1 MMMYSTNL
9 YFRLCPLLVIMGRQ
23 LCADLIEL
31 ADIGTEINNKV
42 CKATS
47 TKAICSHKSLTTIP
61 DYLPEDLSLLDLSNN
76 YITEINQTLTKYSK
90 LEELY
95 MSNNQIFKLQTDC
108 FKNLDNLIILDLKGN
123 NLLMNNV
130 TFQDGVFKPLKS
142 LQVLY
147 LNGNNPNVSEP
158 GLSYP
163 DVALSKLSNL
173 SWLHMDGLSKKDFGP
188 GFQNMTSLRN
198 LTMEGPPYGYCN
210 ISAISEKMFQHLS
223 QLIVLELRFC
233 FVNGSKLHK
242 LALKPL
248 ENLHLLDLSYNDI
261 IYFDHLGSALAE
273 IRSGPLS
280 HLKIDNIMDQ
290 FNPCAKVTEDFARN
304 LPRNLTY
311 ITASS
316 NGLAIVEEEVFD
328 LLPRN
333 LAYLDLSDNRFVFG
347 SYLKNLS
354 LLENLETLILNGAV
368 QSFDLP
374 KWFSPNVYT
383 DKYQSRE
390 YSHHQTW
397 ERVKLKLPPNLKT
410 VSINSAGLTYA
421 LSEFHIDPN
430 NSLENLILNGNRIQA
445 LKGPFTGLINLK
457 NLSLA
462 DCYIDEV
469 NDDFFDSFRSLE
481 FLNLSSNTLGSNVF
495 KHGKKAIFKN
505 LSHLKELDLS
515 FTNILK
521 VDDNIFEGLNNL
533 EMLHMQR
540 NGLYSFNVDISH
552 MTKLSFVNFS
562 LNVLTGLNTTIT
574 NFFDEL
580 ALKNNLSIDFTENPI
595 HCYCANL
602 DFITWIAKS
611 VKTINFGN
619 WSRLKCVYEDTSER
633 YQNVFSDIRDV
644 LERECIPKVT
654 LFIVVTAA
662 TVLLMC
668 IISIVIIYRFRWKLK
683 YLYYSGYLYMKSKK
697 HFNADGRTF
706 LYDVFVS
713 FANEDEFFVYEK
725 LIPQLRSRGLKVH
738 LHTIDFIAGELI
750 TTNIVNAVQ
759 SSRRTLIV
767 LSDHM
772 LKSSWC
778 KFELQMANIE
788 SVHTGRP
795 VIIFLFIQQLLE
807 ETMGKEL
814 LYHIQNNTYIQLP
827 NNSNNG
833 RIMELFWSKLCSD
846 LSE

>member
-1 MMMYSTNL
+1 MMYSTHI
-9 YFRLCPLLVIMGRQ
+9 YFRLCTLLVMMGRQ
-23 LCADLIEL
+23 LCADLIEQ
-31 ADIGTEINNKV
+31 ADIGAEINDQV
-42 CKATS
+42 CKATGS
-47 TKAICSHKSLTTIP
+47 TANCSYMSLTTIP
-61 DYLPEDLSLLDLSNN
+61 DYLPEDISVLDLSNN
-76 YITEINQTLTKYSK
+76 LITEINQTLSKYSK

-108 FKNLDNLIILDLKGN
+108 FKNLDHLIILDLHGN

-147 LNGNNPNVSEP
+147 LNRNNPNVSEP

-163 DVALSKLSNL
+163 DVALSELSSL
-173 SWLHMDGLSKKDFGP
+173 SWLYVDGLKNKDFGL

-198 LTMEGPPYGYCN
+198 LTMEGPPFGYCN
-210 ISAISEKMFQHLS
+210 INAMSEKIFQHLS
-223 QLIVLELRFC
+223 QLFVLEIRFC
-233 FVNGSKLHK
+233 YVNGSMLNK

-248 ENLHLLDLSYNDI
+248 ENLHLLDLSYNEI

-273 IRSGPLS
+273 IGSGPLS
-280 HLKIDNIMDQ
+280 HLKIDNVMDM
-290 FNPCAKVTEDFARN
+290 FNPCAKVTAEFARN

-354 LLENLETLILNGAV
+354 LLEKLDTLILNGAV

-374 KWFSPNVYT
+374 KWFSPNVYS

-430 NSLENLILNGNRIQA
+430 NTLENLILNGNKIQA
-445 LKGPFTGLINLK
+445 LKGPFTGLVNLK
-457 NLSLA
+457 NLSLV
-462 DCYIDEV
+462 DCYIDEI
-469 NDDFFDSFRSLE
+469 NDTFFDSFRSLE
-481 FLNLSSNTLGSNVF
+481 FLNLSTNTLGSNVF
-495 KHGKKAIFKN
+495 KNGTKPIFKN

-515 FTNILK
+515 STNILT
-521 VDDNIFEGLNNL
+521 VDENIFEGLNNL
-533 EMLHMQR
+533 ERLHMQR
-540 NGLYSFNVDISH
+540 NGLYYFNVKISH

-562 LNVLTGLNTTIT
+562 LTELTGLNTTIR
-574 NFFDEL
+574 NIFDDL
-580 ALKNNLSIDFTENPI
+580 GVKNNLSIDFSENPI

-611 VKTINFGN
+611 VKRINFMN
-619 WSRLKCVYEDTSER
+619 WNRSKCVYEDTSER
-633 YQNVFSDIRDV
+633 YQNDFSDIRDV
-644 LERECIPKVT
+644 LERKCIPKVT
-654 LFIVVTAA
+654 LFIVVTAV

-697 HFNADGRTF
+697 HYNADGRTF

-713 FANEDEFFVYEK
+713 FANEDEFFVHDT

-738 LHTIDFIAGELI
+738 LHTIDFIAGEFI

-767 LSDHM
+767 LSDHL
-772 LKSSWC
+772 LKSTWC
-778 KFELQMANIE
+778 KFELQMANME
-788 SVHTGRP
+788 SVYTGRP
-795 VIIFLFIQQLLE
+795 VMIFLLIQQLRE
-807 ETMGKEL
+807 ETMGREL
-814 LYHIQNNTYIQLP
+814 LYHIHNNTYIQLP
-827 NNSNNG
+827 NNSSDE

-846 LSE
+846 LRG